1 MSGNESKENRHV
13 LPLKTYLMVAAALFI
28 LTGVTVGVSF
38 IHLGGWNAIAA
49 LGIASIKAMLVAF
62 VFMHLWY
69 DRKIYLIIFTA
80 SIIFLAIFLSLTM
93 FDVLRR
99 GDIYPGYEQPIRKEA
114 KIYDNMQRPAGE
126 SPEDS
131 TASGH

>member
-1 MSGNESKENRHV
+1 
-13 LPLKTYLMVAAALFI
+13 
-28 LTGVTVGVSF
+28 
-38 IHLGGWNAIAA
+38 
-49 LGIASIKAMLVAF
+49 
-62 VFMHLWY
+62 
-69 DRKIYLIIFTA
+69 
-80 SIIFLAIFLSLTM
+80 M